1 MIDDIPIRAQSG
13 RFPDEFYLQSGT
25 HILATV
31 MKSTFLWL
39 SISLLCA
46 LQLACATDPS
56 KGSQAGPGG
65 TTNQL
70 ARVNAQLGLGY
81 LGNGQLD
88 LAWERLNAALIEDPD
103 YATAHNGIALVY
115 SRLNESGKAEKHF
128 KRAIELNPSDSAAQT
143 NYGSFLC
150 EQGRMDEGDK
160 HFLKAVENPL
170 YKKSAMAYSN
180 AGVCKLRADD
190 PAGAQA
196 YFRAALRANP
206 RFAPALVN
214 MAELS
219 FDSNQYLSARAYMQR
234 YEEVSGHNSHSLW
247 LGIRIEEK
255 LGDKD
260 AVSSFAM
267 LLKAS
272 YPDSRETQMLLES
285 GLR

>member
-1 MIDDIPIRAQSG
+1 
-13 RFPDEFYLQSGT
+13 
-25 HILATV
+25 

-46 LQLACATDPS
+46 LQLACATGSS
-56 KGSQAGPGG
+56 KEPEVAPGG

-70 ARVNAQLGLGY
+70 ANVNTQLGLG
-81 LGNGQLD
+81 
-88 LAWERLNAALIEDPD
+88 
-103 YATAHNGIALVY
+103 ALVY
-115 SRLNESGKAEKHF
+115 NRLNEPGKAEEHF

-150 EQGRMDEGDK
+150 EHGRIDEGEK

-170 YKKSAMAYSN
+170 YKKPAMAYTN

-190 PAGAQA
+190 PSGAEA
-196 YFRAALRANP
+196 YFRAALRADP
-206 RFAPALVN
+206 RFALALVN

-219 FDSNQYLSARAYMQR
+219 FDSNQYLPARAYMQR
-234 YEEVSGHNSHSLW
+234 YEEVSRHNSRSLW

-267 LLKAS
+267 LLKAN
-272 YPDSRETQMLLES
+272 YPDSRETQMLRES

>member
-1 MIDDIPIRAQSG
+1 LIENIPIRAQSS
-13 RFPDEFYLQSGT
+13 RFPDELRLKSGT
-25 HILATV
+25 HILAAA

-46 LQLACATDPS
+46 LQLACATGSS
-56 KGSQAGPGG
+56 KEPQAAPGG
-65 TTNQL
+65 TASQL
-70 ARVNAQLGLGY
+70 ASVNTQLGLGY
-81 LGNGQLD
+81 LRNGQLD

-115 SRLNESGKAEKHF
+115 NRLNDTEKAEEHF

-143 NYGSFLC
+143 NYGAFLC
-150 EQGRMDEGDK
+150 EHGRIDDGEK
-160 HFLKAVENPL
+160 YFLKAVENPL
-170 YKKSAMAYSN
+170 YNKPAMAYTN

-190 PAGAQA
+190 PSGAEV
-196 YFRAALRANP
+196 YFRAALRADP
-206 RFAPALVN
+206 RFAVALVN

-219 FDSNQYLSARAYMQR
+219 FDSSRYLPARAYMQR
-234 YEEVSGHNSHSLW
+234 YEEVSRHNSRSLW

-267 LLKAS
+267 LLKAN
-272 YPDSRETQMLLES
+272 YPDSRETQLLLES